1 MNFEDYEELVQEESI
16 KRDMAIDGLSQ
27 FVDLG
32 LNARIDLEDQV
43 MKGVS
48 IKLSEYQHE
57 LVEAVAKTI
66 GKSKSK
72 VIQELIGSY
81 LDSAY
86 ASYLKGLFQK
96 GDLSRENLDIDAL
109 KAHLDK
115 DAKELHMSGFYHFDV
130 QMLYVMNLKDE
141 AKKLVDQKAELGCH
155 DE

>member
-1 MNFEDYEELVQEESI
+1 MNFEDYEELVQEYSI
-16 KRDMAIDGLSQ
+16 KRDMAIDGLTQ

-86 ASYLKGLFQK
+86 ASYLKWLFQK
-96 GDLSRENLDIDAL
+96 GDLSKENLDLDGL

-115 DAKELHMSGFYHFDV
+115 DAKELHKAGFDDFDIF
-130 QMLYVMNLKDE
+130 MLFKMELIDMDE
-141 AKKLVDQKAELGCH
+141 ALKLHSQKMIAE
-155 DE
+155 

>member
-1 MNFEDYEELVQEESI
+1 MINFEDYEELVQEDSI

-109 KAHLDK
+109 KSHLDK
-115 DAKELHMSGFYHFDV
+115 DAKELHRSGFDDFDIL
-130 QMLYVMNLKDE
+130 MLLKMDLENEAIKLHTKKNL
-141 AKKLVDQKAELGCH
+141 AE
-155 DE
+155 

>member
-1 MNFEDYEELVQEESI
+1 MNFEDYEELVQEYSI
-16 KRDMAIDGLSQ
+16 KRDMAIDGLTQ

-96 GDLSRENLDIDAL
+96 GDLSKENLDLDGL

-115 DAKELHMSGFYHFDV
+115 DAKELHKAGFDDFDIF
-130 QMLYVMNLKDE
+130 MLFKMELIDMDE
-141 AKKLVDQKAELGCH
+141 ALKLHSQKMIAE
-155 DE
+155 

>member
-1 MNFEDYEELVQEESI
+1 MINFEDYEELVQEDSI

-109 KAHLDK
+109 KSHLDK
-115 DAKELHMSGFYHFDV
+115 DAKELHRSGFDDFDIL
-130 QMLYVMNLKDE
+130 MLLKMDLKNEAIKLHTKKNL
-141 AKKLVDQKAELGCH
+141 AE
-155 DE
+155 

>member
-1 MNFEDYEELVQEESI
+1 MNFEDYEEAVQEDSI
-16 KRDMAIDGLSQ
+16 KRKMSIDGLGQ
-27 FVDLG
+27 FVGLG
-32 LNARIDLEDQV
+32 LDARIDLESQV

-96 GDLSRENLDIDAL
+96 GDLSRENLDLDAL

-115 DAKELHMSGFYHFDV
+115 DAKELHRSGFDDFDIF
-130 QMLYVMNLKDE
+130 MLLKMKLIDMDE
-141 AKKLVDQKAELGCH
+141 ALKLHSQKMIAE
-155 DE
+155 

>member
-1 MNFEDYEELVQEESI
+1 MMNFEDYEELVQEESI
-16 KRDMAIDGLSQ
+16 KRDMAFDGLSQ

-109 KAHLDK
+109 KSHLDK
-115 DAKELHMSGFYHFDV
+115 DAKELHRSGFDDFDIL
-130 QMLYVMNLKDE
+130 MLLKMDLKNEAIKLHTKKNL
-141 AKKLVDQKAELGCH
+141 AE
-155 DE
+155 

>member
-1 MNFEDYEELVQEESI
+1 MINFEDYEELVQEESI

-109 KAHLDK
+109 KSHLDK
-115 DAKELHMSGFYHFDV
+115 DAKELHRSGFDDFDIL
-130 QMLYVMNLKDE
+130 MLLKMDLKNEAIKLHTKKNL
-141 AKKLVDQKAELGCH
+141 AE
-155 DE
+155 

>member
-1 MNFEDYEELVQEESI
+1 MNYEDIEDFAQEDAI
-16 KRDMAIDGLSQ
+16 KNQMAIDGLRQ
-27 FVDLG
+27 FLDLG
-32 LNARIDLEDQV
+32 LNSRIDLEAQT

-109 KAHLDK
+109 KSHLDK
-115 DAKELHMSGFYHFDV
+115 DAKELHRSGFDDFDIL
-130 QMLYVMNLKDE
+130 MLLKMDLKNEAIKLHTKKNL
-141 AKKLVDQKAELGCH
+141 AE
-155 DE
+155 